1 MSEKTVRRALGRGLA
16 SLIPDS
22 TPQTTASSAVP
33 GVSDLDAVRR
43 IPIHEITPLPDQP
56 RRSFRPEEL
65 EELAASIRRSGVLQP
80 LLVRRAENG
89 YMLIAGE
96 RRLRASQMAGLESVP
111 ARVLDVTEKEAYGIA
126 LVENLQ
132 REDLNAMEVARA
144 YRKLMDEYDMRQE
157 DIAAEVGKDRAS
169 VANYLRLLQLPLN
182 VQQKVEEGVLS
193 FGHARAV
200 AGLDADSLKRLNWPR
215 IMSGAVSVRE
225 LERQVAGLRSDAS
238 GAAAKKTSKPERSP
252 QARLLEE
259 QLQRR
264 VGLRVSLEQKSKQ
277 AGRLVFEYASLD
289 ELQIVLDL
297 LGIGNDQEL

>member
-22 TPQTTASSAVP
+22 APQQQVATSSVA
-33 GVSDLDAVRR
+33 DADAVRR

-56 RRSFRPEEL
+56 RRNFRPEEL
-65 EELAASIRRSGVLQP
+65 EELAASIRKSGVLQP
-80 LLVRRAENG
+80 LLVRRAESG

-111 ARVLDVTEKEAYGIA
+111 VRILDVSEKEAYGIA

-144 YRKLMDEYDMRQE
+144 YRKLMDEYDMKQE
-157 DIAAEVGKDRAS
+157 DIATEVGKDRAS
-169 VANYLRLLQLPLN
+169 VANYLRLLQLPGN
-182 VQQKVEEGVLS
+182 VQEKVEEGVLS
-193 FGHARAV
+193 FGHARAI
-200 AGLDADSLKRLNWPR
+200 AALDTDSMKRLNWQR
-215 IMSGAVSVRE
+215 IFSGTVSVRE
-225 LERQVAGLRSDAS
+225 LERLVAGLRKPGNS
-238 GAAAKKTSKPERSP
+238 GVSAKSAKTERSP
-252 QARLLEE
+252 QVRMLEE

-264 VGLRVSLEQKSKQ
+264 VGLRVSLEPKSKQ

-297 LGIGNDQEL
+297 LGIGNNQEL